1 MPLFTTSDAM
11 FNIGEAFTA
20 AQIKPAGVYIV
31 MNGVIF
37 DHDMARKDV
46 GHNKFV
52 AL

>member
-1 MPLFTTSDAM
+1 M
-11 FNIGEAFTA
+11 FNIGQAFTA
-20 AQIKPAGVYIV
+20 AQTKPAGVYIV

-37 DHDMARKDV
+37 DHDMSRKDV